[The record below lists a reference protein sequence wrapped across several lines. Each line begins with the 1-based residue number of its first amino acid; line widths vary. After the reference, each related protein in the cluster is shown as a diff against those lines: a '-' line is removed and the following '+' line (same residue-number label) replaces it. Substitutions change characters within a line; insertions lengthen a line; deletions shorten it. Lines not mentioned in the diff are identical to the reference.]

1 MKKFSINK
9 IINMS
14 MSKLMNTKRNALRTM
29 YSTLNKKRASI
40 VDSFKKHGRE
50 SELPTNL
57 TRKVNSNKLSNAE
70 LVQEIGN
77 MSNALLS
84 NKYSSYSAWRK
95 DYMKGKRKYAEF
107 IGKKKVS
114 DAEYDKYRQFMS
126 DMYEMHKNDMDP
138 SDLYNESNDIYLLSK
153 RLNLNPNQFTDNLE
167 KWSKRLE
174 ELNEEIDT
182 SSIRKGEELDL
193 DIYSDSFSKV
203 ASWLEED

>member
-1 MKKFSINK
+1 MKKFSIK
-9 IINMS
+9 SIINMS
-14 MSKLMNTKRNALRTM
+14 MSKLMNTKRNDLMSM

-40 VDSFKKHGRE
+40 VDIFKKHGRE
-50 SELPTNL
+50 SELPSNL
-57 TRKVNSNKLSNAE
+57 TRKKNSNKLSNAE

-84 NKYSSYSAWRK
+84 NKYGSYSAWRR
-95 DYMKGKRKYAEF
+95 DYMRGKRKYADF

-114 DAEYDKYRQFMS
+114 DAEYDKYRQFMA
-126 DMYEMHKNDMDP
+126 DMYEMYKNDMEP

-153 RLNLNPNQFTDNLE
+153 RLNLNPNQFIDNLE